1 MTKQDTEFG
10 TIRSTPTGCR
20 PAASAAEAAVA
31 EVVAETAQVVEAD
44 CQATPTVDEGGVLPN
59 EPKVVRC
66 HRGGRHSHDWLVGLG
81 STAAAIRRARLLI
94 PDIRL

>member
-1 MTKQDTEFG
+1 M
-10 TIRSTPTGCR
+10 
-20 PAASAAEAAVA
+20 A
-31 EVVAETAQVVEAD
+31 EVVAETAQVVEAAGRNGPRREND
-44 CQATPTVDEGGVLPN
+44 VSGPQIEQQALQPTPTVDEGGVLPR

-66 HRGGRHSHDWLVGLG
+66 HHGGRHSHDWLVGLG